1 MPTVNDIIKEIE
13 KVAKPEYAYD
23 WDNCGLS
30 VGNRNNLVSKIPI
43 TLDVTK
49 EVVEEAIKEN
59 CQMIISHH
67 PLIFK
72 PISECTEESYVGE
85 IVSLLYKNDIALY
98 SAHTSLDIAFN
109 GVNDSLC
116 QRLLLKN
123 VSLLG
128 EFNVNGEAVAC
139 GRIGDL
145 ENPLNKEELLNFI
158 KEKTGA
164 KTLNYYLE
172 DKKYH
177 KIALSTGA
185 GEDLAFENKQ
195 ADVFLT
201 GEIKYHTALE
211 LKRQNISFISAGH
224 YYTEIHF
231 VDVFR
236 ACLQKQADML
246 QYSVTFINSKTNT
259 NPFEN

>member
-1 MPTVNDIIKEIE
+1 MPTVNDIIIEIE
-13 KVAKPEYAYD
+13 KIAKPQYAYD
-23 WDNCGLS
+23 WDNCGLC
-30 VGNRNNLVSKIPI
+30 VGNKNNRVSKVLIS
-43 TLDVTK
+43 LDVTK
-49 EVVEEAIKEN
+49 EVVQEAIETG

-72 PISECTEESYVGE
+72 PVLNCVEDGYVGE
-85 IVSLLYKNDIALY
+85 IISLLYKNDIALY
-98 SAHTSLDIAFN
+98 SAHTSLDIAN
-109 GVNDSLC
+109 QGVNDALC
-116 QRLLLKN
+116 QKLILKN

-128 EFNVNGEAVAC
+128 PFSVNDETVAC
-139 GRIGDL
+139 GRIGEL
-145 ENPLNKEELLNFI
+145 NNKLNKQQLIDFV
-158 KEKTGA
+158 KDKTGA
-164 KTLNYYLE
+164 QNINYYLE
-172 DKKYH
+172 DKQYQ

-185 GEDLAFENKQ
+185 GEDLAFENKD
-195 ADVFLT
+195 ADVFIT

-231 VDVFR
+231 VETLK

-246 QYSVTFINSKTNT
+246 QYNVTFIDSKTNT

>member
-1 MPTVNDIIKEIE
+1 MPTVNDIILEIE
-13 KVAKPEYAYD
+13 KIAKPQYAYD

-30 VGNRNNLVSKIPI
+30 VGNRNSLVSKVLI

-72 PISECTEESYVGE
+72 PVSECTEESYVGE

-116 QRLLLKN
+116 KRLLLKN

-128 EFNVNGEAVAC
+128 EFNVNGEVVAC

-231 VDVFR
+231 VDVLR

-246 QYSVTFINSKTNT
+246 QYNVTFINSKTNT

>member
-13 KVAKPEYAYD
+13 KIAKPEYAYD

-30 VGNRNNLVSKIPI
+30 VGNKNNSVSKVLI

-49 EVVEEAIKEN
+49 EVVEEAIDTG

-72 PISECTEESYVGE
+72 PVSECTEESYVGE

-109 GVNDSLC
+109 GVNDALC
-116 QRLLLKN
+116 QKLLLKHI
-123 VSLLG
+123 LLLAPF
-128 EFNVNGEAVAC
+128 EINGESVAC
-139 GRIGDL
+139 GRIGEL

-164 KTLNYYLE
+164 KTLNYNLT
-172 DKKYH
+172 DKKYQ

-185 GEDLAFENKQ
+185 GEDLAFESKEV
-195 ADVFLT
+195 DVFIT

-231 VDVFR
+231 IDVFR

-246 QYSVTFINSKTNT
+246 QYNVTFIKTNTNT

>member
-1 MPTVNDIIKEIE
+1 MPTVNDIVLEIE
-13 KVAKPEYAYD
+13 KIAKTEYAYD
-23 WDNCGLS
+23 WDNCGLC
-30 VGNRNNLVSKIPI
+30 VGNKNNSVSKVLI
-43 TLDVTK
+43 TLDVTVDVVK
-49 EVVEEAIKEN
+49 EASETG

-72 PISECTEESYVGE
+72 PIYECTEEGYVGE
-85 IVSLLYKNDIALY
+85 IISLLYKNDIALY

-109 GVNDSLC
+109 GVNDALC
-116 QRLLLKN
+116 ETLLLKN
-123 VSLLG
+123 VSLLAP
-128 EFNVNGEAVAC
+128 FNVCNELVAC
-139 GRIGDL
+139 GRVGELDNPMEKNQLL
-145 ENPLNKEELLNFI
+145 EYV

-172 DKKYH
+172 DKKYQ

-185 GEDLAFENKQ
+185 GEDLAFEGKE
-195 ADVFLT
+195 ADVFIT

-231 VDVFR
+231 AQLLR

-246 QYSVTFINSKTNT
+246 QYNVTFINSKTNT

>member
-1 MPTVNDIIKEIE
+1 MPTVNDIILEIE
-13 KVAKPEYAYD
+13 KIAKPQYAYD

-30 VGNRNNLVSKIPI
+30 VGNRNSLVSKVLI
-43 TLDVTK
+43 TLDITK

-246 QYSVTFINSKTNT
+246 QYSVTKKKTKTNT

>member
-1 MPTVNDIIKEIE
+1 MPTVNDIILEIE
-13 KVAKPEYAYD
+13 KIAKPEYAYD

-30 VGNRNNLVSKIPI
+30 VGRKSNFVSKVLI

-49 EVVEEAIKEN
+49 EVVEEAIKTG

-72 PISECTEESYVGE
+72 PVSECTEETYVGE

-98 SAHTSLDIAFN
+98 SAHTSLDIAYN
-109 GVNDSLC
+109 GVNDALC
-116 QRLLLKN
+116 KQLLLNN

-128 EFNVNGEAVAC
+128 KFEINGESVAC
-139 GRIGDL
+139 GRIGEL

-172 DKKYH
+172 DKEYK

-185 GEDLAFENKQ
+185 GEDLAFDGKE

-224 YYTEIHF
+224 YYTEIHCI
-231 VDVFR
+231 DAFR

-246 QYSVTFINSKTNT
+246 QYNVTFINSKTNT

>member
-30 VGNRNNLVSKIPI
+30 VGNRNNLVSNILI

-49 EVVEEAIKEN
+49 EVVEEAMKEN

-72 PISECTEESYVGE
+72 PISECTEEGYVGE

-109 GVNDSLC
+109 GVNDALC
-116 QRLLLKN
+116 KKLTLKN

-128 EFNVNGEAVAC
+128 EFDVNGEAVAC
-139 GRIGDL
+139 GRIGEL
-145 ENPLNKEELLNFI
+145 KKPINKEELIGYI

-164 KTLNYYLE
+164 KTLNYYLA
-172 DKKYH
+172 DKKYQ

-185 GEDLAFENKQ
+185 GEDLAFENKE

-231 VDVFR
+231 VDIFR

-246 QYSVTFINSKTNT
+246 QYNVTFLKTKTNT